1 MTKHNRFKKECRKIK
16 AKFSEFLLK
25 TVLDNENIADDE
37 VVLIYEEMIKQL
49 ENDIDIMAST
59 CGVAKLDD

>member
-1 MTKHNRFKKECRKIK
+1 
-16 AKFSEFLLK
+16 
-25 TVLDNENIADDE
+25 LDNENIADDE